1 MYIILTGTSSRKKEG
16 KTKKKDKSETEINGE
31 VIYMVNLAQVTRY
44 ETDVFQNKL
53 VLPFLSV
60 M

>member
-31 VIYMVNLAQVTRY
+31 VIYMVNLAQVTRQMY
-44 ETDVFQNKL
+44 SRISLFSL
-53 VLPFLSV
+53 FFL
-60 M
+60 